1 MEKNPT
7 HDADVMVRRLAKILR
22 DVLAGERFDTVA
34 DVVDALKYRC
44 AALRIAWTP
53 DAITEAVRLVA
64 SNHPGLQ
71 FGGGVLGSSP
81 RRVGSGCSQHPGPT
95 PADLSRTEA
104 AALVADLRA
113 RCDKPNALRS
123 MPTTSDRDHEARVR
137 AQAAAFRAAE
147 AAKPQKRRSLQE
159 RLAEIFSEFAR

>member
-64 SNHPGLQ
+64 SNHPGLN
-71 FGGGVLGSSP
+71 FGGGVLGTP
-81 RRVGSGCSQHPGPT
+81 RRVGSGRPLPGPT
-95 PADLSRTEA
+95 PPADLSRTEA

-113 RCDKPNALRS
+113 RCGGTLRS
-123 MPTTSDRDHEARVR
+123 MPAISAPDHEARVR

-147 AAKPQKRRSLQE
+147 TKPQKRRSLQE
-159 RLAEIFSEFAR
+159 RLVEIFSEFAR

>member
-64 SNHPGLQ
+64 SNHPGLN
-71 FGGGVLGSSP
+71 FGGGVLGTP
-81 RRVGSGCSQHPGPT
+81 RRVGSGRPLPGPT
-95 PADLSRTEA
+95 SPADLSRTEA
-104 AALVADLRA
+104 AALA
-113 RCDKPNALRS
+113 RELGVDIRT

-159 RLAEIFSEFAR
+159 RLEEIFSEFAR